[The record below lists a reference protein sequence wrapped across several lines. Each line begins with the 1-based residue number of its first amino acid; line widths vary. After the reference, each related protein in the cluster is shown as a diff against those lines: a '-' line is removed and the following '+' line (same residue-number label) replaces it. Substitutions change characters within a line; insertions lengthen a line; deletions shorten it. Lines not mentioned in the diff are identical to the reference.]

1 MPLRVFV
8 VLLSL
13 LAVSPVTAS
22 VAPDLAPDVN
32 DVRILDQ
39 ATATVNGCPHFTI
52 FDDVSVSVENGIVTL
67 VGKMTMGYKRDELQ
81 KRVGAIAGVKQV
93 VNQLEVLPASSFD
106 DTLRQ
111 RIARAIYGNANF
123 WTYAAMRNPPI
134 HIIVEGSRV
143 TLTGLVRT
151 ETDRRLAQALA
162 TQFNALSVSNALKT
176 DAEMR
181 GRRDPS
187 Q

>member
-13 LAVSPVTAS
+13 TAVSPVTAS
-22 VAPDLAPDVN
+22 DSN
-32 DVRILDQ
+32 DARILDDV
-39 ATATVNGCPHFTI
+39 TATVNGCPHFTI

-67 VGKMTMGYKRDELQ
+67 VGRMTMGYKRDELQ
-81 KRVGAIAGVKQV
+81 KRVTAIAGVKQV
-93 VNQLEVLPASSFD
+93 VNQLEVLPASTFD

-111 RIARAIYGNANF
+111 QIARAIYGNANF

-134 HIIVEGSRV
+134 HIIVAGSRV

-162 TQFNALSVSNALKT
+162 TQFNALSVSNELKT
-176 DAEMR
+176 AADAR
-181 GRRDPS
+181 TP
-187 Q
+187 

>member
-8 VLLSL
+8 VLVSL
-13 LAVSPVTAS
+13 MAVSPATAS
-22 VAPDLAPDVN
+22 AGPDLKDL
-32 DVRILDQ
+32 RILDEV
-39 ATATVNGCPHFTI
+39 TSSVNGCPHFTI
-52 FDDVSVSVENGIVTL
+52 FDDVSVSVENGVVTL

-81 KRVGAIAGVKQV
+81 KRVALIAGVKQV

-106 DTLRQ
+106 DALRQ
-111 RIARAIYGNANF
+111 HIARAIYGNANF
-123 WTYAAMRNPPI
+123 WIYAAMRNPPI

-162 TQFNALSVSNALKT
+162 TQFNALSVSNELKT

-187 Q
+187 P

>member
-1 MPLRVFV
+1 MPLTVFV
-8 VLLSL
+8 VIVSL
-13 LAVSPVTAS
+13 MAMSPAPAS
-22 VAPDLAPDVN
+22 APPDRAPDGN
-32 DVRILDQ
+32 DTRILDMV
-39 ATATVNGCPHFTI
+39 TATVNGCPHFTI
-52 FDDVSVSVENGIVTL
+52 FDDVSVGVENGIVTL

-81 KRVGAIAGVKQV
+81 KRVSLIAGVKQV
-93 VNQLEVLPASSFD
+93 VNQLEVLPASTFD

-111 RIARAIYGNANF
+111 QIARAIYGNANF

-162 TQFNALSVSNALKT
+162 TQFNALSVNNELKT

>member
-13 LAVSPVTAS
+13 MAVSPVTA
-22 VAPDLAPDVN
+22 AAGPDLKDL
-32 DVRILDQ
+32 RILDEV
-39 ATATVNGCPHFTI
+39 TATVNGCPHFTI
-52 FDDVSVSVENGIVTL
+52 FDDVSVSVENGMVTL

-81 KRVGAIAGVKQV
+81 KRVSAIAGVKQV
-93 VNQLEVLPASSFD
+93 VNQLDVLPASSFD

-111 RIARAIYGNANF
+111 QIARAIYGNANF

-162 TQFNALSVSNALKT
+162 TQFNAVSVSNALNI

-181 GRRDPS
+181 GRRAPS

>member
-13 LAVSPVTAS
+13 IAVMPVAAS
-22 VAPDLAPDVN
+22 AAPDLK
-32 DVRILDQ
+32 DVRILDDV
-39 ATATVNGCPHFTI
+39 TATVNGCPHFTI
-52 FDDVSVSVENGIVTL
+52 FDDVSVSVEDGIVTL
-67 VGKMTMGYKRDELQ
+67 AGKTTMGYKRDELQ
-81 KRVGAIAGVKQV
+81 RRVAAIASVKQV
-93 VNQLEVLPASSFD
+93 VNQLEVLPASTFD

-111 RIARAIYGNANF
+111 QIARAIYGNANF

-134 HIIVEGSRV
+134 HIIVDRNRV
-143 TLTGLVRT
+143 TLTGLVRS

-162 TQFNALSVSNALKT
+162 NQFNALSVANELKT
-176 DAEMR
+176 DTEMR